1 MKSFIDMH
9 RATLLYGAGVVV
21 LMLLSLA
28 MSNVPELQLS
38 QYVEFAARRKAAA
51 ALAVTG
57 AAAGLFAMLRH
68 LARGREPHR
77 VPQSQVSIAYLGFF
91 LCSLAAVLL
100 AK

>member
-9 RATLLYGAGVVV
+9 RATLLYGAGVIV

-28 MSNVPELQLS
+28 MSNIPELQLS
-38 QYVEFAARRKAAA
+38 QHFEFAARRKVAAV
-51 ALAVTG
+51 LAGAGAMTG
-57 AAAGLFAMLRH
+57 MFAMLRH

-91 LCSLAAVLL
+91 IFSLAAVLL